1 MSNSPQKM
9 KEKFKKEEIITMQIR
24 TKFSRLYD
32 PFPSPKNLK
41 PTPNQNYNQIIAPVL
56 KNFSKVQ
63 HSIFKNK
70 KSTLVFKNGPNH

>member
-1 MSNSPQKM
+1 M
-9 KEKFKKEEIITMQIR
+9 KEKFKKEEIFTMQIR

-70 KSTLVFKNGPNH
+70 KSRLAFKNGPNSPINL